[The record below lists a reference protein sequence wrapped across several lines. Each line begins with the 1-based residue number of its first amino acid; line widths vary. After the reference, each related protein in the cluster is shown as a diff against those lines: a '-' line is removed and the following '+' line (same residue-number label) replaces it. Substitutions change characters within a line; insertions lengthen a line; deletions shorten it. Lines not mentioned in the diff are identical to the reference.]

1 MKMEIFPDPP
11 KFTDEERR
19 ACRDSGDFVPIL
31 FEWYKFVSALCN
43 VFASIQPNSPAVRKM
58 SYTEYAVLIG
68 LLNRCS
74 RLMFSNVA
82 LSHEG
87 LFGETTALIDRCIFD
102 SCVKVAWLCENK
114 ATDNFDRFF
123 ADGLRTEL
131 ELRKEIS
138 ANIQSRGGAV
148 LTIEKRMLASI
159 DRTIRSS
166 GLDEA
171 EILEAK
177 KLPDLATMITNLG
190 GDRLM
195 YIVGQRI
202 GSHHIHGTWTS
213 LRMHYLEEAHEG
225 DGMLRPRGHNC
236 STHINQYVFVP
247 WAVLAALRSFVGFVF
262 AEAKDAEPVQGLI
275 DSVLGEIGAINSEV
289 VGQDFERVNDI

>member
-1 MKMEIFPDPP
+1 MTDVGIPDAP
-11 KFTDEERR
+11 KFTDEEWRQ
-19 ACRDSGDFVPIL
+19 CRESGDFAPIL
-31 FEWYKFVSALCN
+31 FEWYKFVSLLCN
-43 VFASIQPNSPAVRKM
+43 FLASIQPNSPAVRKM
-58 SYTEYAVLIG
+58 DYTQYAVLIG

-102 SCVKVAWLCENK
+102 SCVKVAWLCQNE
-114 ATDNFDRFF
+114 ATDKFDRFF

-131 ELRKEIS
+131 ELKAEIA
-138 ANIQSRGGAV
+138 ANIQARGGAV
-148 LTIEKRMLASI
+148 LAIEKRMLASI
-159 DRTIRSS
+159 ERTVRSS
-166 GLDEA
+166 GLSEL
-171 EILEAK
+171 EILEEK
-177 KLPDLATMITNLG
+177 KLPDLASMIASLG

-213 LRMHYLEEAHEG
+213 LRMHYLEEADEG
-225 DGMLRPRGHNC
+225 EGMLRPRDHNC

-247 WAVLAALRSFVGFVF
+247 WAVLSALKNFVSFIF
-262 AEAKDAEPVQGLI
+262 ADKEYAEPLQGLI
-275 DSVLGEIGAINSEV
+275 DSVLREIDAINREV
-289 VGQDFERVNDI
+289 VGQDFERVNDV